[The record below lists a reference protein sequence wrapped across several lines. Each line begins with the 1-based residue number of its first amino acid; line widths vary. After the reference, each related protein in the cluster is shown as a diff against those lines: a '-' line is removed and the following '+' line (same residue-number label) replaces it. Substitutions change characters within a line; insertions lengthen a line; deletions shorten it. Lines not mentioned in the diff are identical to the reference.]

1 MCMCVYNFF
10 FYFVRALHRVTCIYA
25 SDIEYCVGL
34 GECVYEF
41 VVCAKWLNIL
51 SNRQETQK
59 KKGWFENLKWTRRRR
74 CGFFVFAIQPNAMS
88 MRILI
93 NIIDLMSMRWSC
105 WPNRFKIDSIESIAL
120 FRLQYWMMH
129 EKLHLST
136 DSAHNRID
144 DYRRYQ
150 RMTPQIKN
158 NESIVN

>member
-1 MCMCVYNFF
+1 MHLMCMCVYNFF
-10 FYFVRALHRVTCIYA
+10 LFRTCASPRHMHICLWHRILCWFGWVRVWVCGVCQM
-25 SDIEYCVGL
+25 IEYTVQS
-34 GECVYEF
+34 
-41 VVCAKWLNIL
+41 ARN
-51 SNRQETQK
+51 TK

-144 DYRRYQ
+144 D
-150 RMTPQIKN
+150 
-158 NESIVN
+158 